1 MAYDS
6 NSEDKAPQRN
16 EALQARGQKAKDAA
30 DRAFKRREVFD
41 PLFQAQAEIFY
52 PERADFTMQYSDA
65 EERYEGIITSE
76 PMMMRRDMA
85 HNLGAM
91 VRPRGKDW
99 FKASAYPDDVM
110 EDDDAKR
117 WCEDATKTMRN
128 IIYSPTANFTRAMAQ
143 SDHDYVTFGNAVIAH
158 PYNTDQSGII
168 FSCLHLR
175 DCAWSKNADGK
186 VDMMHNKM
194 RLTLR
199 QIVHLFGKESLPR
212 EWKEEWNKGHK
223 DAKKV
228 IIRCVVPMDS
238 GDYDDKKERRLRGAQ
253 FSSLY
258 VACDVDKDATLAG
271 AQFMSFP
278 FTVREWMSVSG
289 EDYARSPCT
298 SVALA
303 DARTLNIAETALL
316 DGIELKIRPPRYV
329 RKNLLEG
336 NLSLRAGDITYVSE
350 DFDERMGA
358 PIKNMETG
366 DVRYGLE
373 FTERAAERMGRA
385 FFQNLLKL
393 PEGEMTAFEVS
404 ERIEMYTREA
414 APIFEPMEAENAN
427 IMDSVFVRAMAKGA
441 FGDLRPDGS
450 IDGLPE
456 VLQGADIR
464 FEFET
469 PLSDALKKLKANQF
483 DQMLGRANALIET
496 QHPDAMAAID
506 NIDWDPAFRDA
517 LDGIGPVKWQK
528 RQEDVAALR
537 QQRAEQADAEKQE
550 AQAMELGQAALKAP
564 TDNLK
569 LAAKAMKGEEIA

>member
-1 MAYDS
+1 MPYDS
-6 NSEDKAPQRN
+6 SSEAPQRN
-16 EALQARGQKAKDAA
+16 DAMQARGAKAKEAA
-30 DRAFKRREVFD
+30 DRAFKRRAVFD

-65 EERYEGIITSE
+65 NERYDGLITSE

-99 FKASAYPDDVM
+99 FKASAYPDSVM
-110 EDDDAKR
+110 EDDDAKI
-117 WCEDATKTMRN
+117 WCEEATKTMRN
-128 IIYSPTANFTRAMAQ
+128 IIYSPAANFTAAMAQ

-158 PYNTDQSGII
+158 PYNSDQTGII

-186 VDMMHNKM
+186 TDMMHNKM
-194 RLTLR
+194 KLSLR
-199 QIVHLFGKESLPR
+199 QIVHLFGLHTLPK
-212 EWKEEWNKGHK
+212 EWKDEWDKGHK
-223 DAKKV
+223 DVKKELL
-228 IIRCVVPMDS
+228 RCVVPMDES
-238 GDYDDKKERRLRGAQ
+238 DYDDKKERRLRDAQ
-253 FSSLY
+253 FSSMY
-258 VACDVDKDATLAG
+258 VACDVKDYATLASRE
-271 AQFMSFP
+271 FMSFP

-303 DARTLNIAETALL
+303 DARTLNIAEEALL
-316 DGIELKIRPPRYV
+316 TGIELKVRPAQYV

-336 NLSLRAGDITYVSE
+336 NLSQQAGSITYVSE

-358 PIKNMETG
+358 PIKNIESG
-366 DVRYGLE
+366 DPRYGLE

-393 PEGEMTAFEVS
+393 PEGDMTAFEVS

-441 FGDLRPDGS
+441 FGDVMPDGA

-456 VLQGADIR
+456 ALQGADIR

-483 DQMLGRANALIET
+483 DQVLGRATALLQTE
-496 QHPDAMAAID
+496 HPDAISALD
-506 NIDWDPAFRDA
+506 NIDWDPAFREA
-517 LDGIGPVKWQK
+517 MDGMAPVKWQK
-528 RQEDVAALR
+528 KREDVAAIR
-537 QQRAEQADAEKQE
+537 QQRAEAADAAKKE
-550 AQAMELGQAALKAP
+550 AQAMELGQTALKAP

-569 LAAKAMKGEEIA
+569 LAAKAMQGEEIV

>member
-1 MAYDS
+1 MTPDS
-6 NSEDKAPQRN
+6 GSQAPKRN
-16 EALQARGQKAKDAA
+16 DAMQARGTKAREAA
-30 DRAFKRREVFD
+30 DRAFKRRMIYD

-52 PERADFTMQYSDA
+52 PERADFTTQYSAAD
-65 EERYEGIITSE
+65 ERYDGLITSE

-85 HNLGAM
+85 NNLGAM

-99 FKASAYPDDVM
+99 FRASAYPDDVM
-110 EDDDAKR
+110 EDDEAKR

-128 IIYSPTANFTRAMAQ
+128 IIYSPSANFTRAMSE
-143 SDHDYVTFGNAVIAH
+143 SDHDYVTFGNAVVAH
-158 PYNTDQSGII
+158 PYNTDQTGII

-175 DCAWSKNADGK
+175 DCAWSKNADGR
-186 VDMMHNKM
+186 VDTMYNKM
-194 RLTLR
+194 KLTIR
-199 QIVHLFGKESLPR
+199 QVVDLFGIDALPR
-212 EWKEEWNKGHK
+212 EWKEDWDKGRK
-223 DAKKV
+223 DEKRT
-228 IIRCVVPMDS
+228 IMRCVVPMDES
-238 GDYDDKKERRLRGAQ
+238 AYDKAERRLRGAE

-258 VACDVDKDATLAG
+258 VACDVDKDATLASRE
-271 AQFMSFP
+271 FMSFP

-303 DARTLNIAETALL
+303 DARTLNVAEEALL
-316 DGIELKIRPPRYV
+316 TGIELKVRPPQYV

-336 NLSLRAGDITYVSE
+336 NLSLQAGTITYVSE

-358 PIKNMETG
+358 PIKNIETG
-366 DVRYGLE
+366 DPRYGLE
-373 FTERAAERMGRA
+373 FTQRAAERMGRA

-393 PEGEMTAFEVS
+393 PDGEMTAFEVS

-414 APIFEPMEAENAN
+414 APVFEPMEAENAN
-427 IMDSVFVRAMAKGA
+427 IMDSVFVRAMSKGA
-441 FGDLRPDGS
+441 FGDVRPDGS

-469 PLSDALKKLKANQF
+469 PLSDALKKLKAMQF
-483 DQMLGRANALIET
+483 DQVLGRASALLQT
-496 QHPDAMAAID
+496 QHPDAISAID

-517 LDGIGPVKWQK
+517 LDGIAPVKWQK
-528 RQEDVAALR
+528 KRDDVNAARQARSESAAK
-537 QQRAEQADAEKQE
+537 EKAE
-550 AQAMELGQAALKAP
+550 AQAMELGQTALRAP

-569 LAAKAMKGEEIA
+569 LAAKAMQGEEIA